1 MTVLYRCFP
10 FSSAIKKIE
19 PGHPLY
25 IPASRATGRV
35 NNPDIYSTSYW
46 SAQPECAVAETYGS
60 QLQWSS
66 GTFAGTPQLPHSN
79 QAIAAIEIPD
89 GARIFNLDN
98 APNLVK
104 LKLPPSQVITRN
116 NAVTQAWARKI
127 FEFNKFVG
135 IHWWS
140 IFWPEWQS
148 YGVWN
153 LTGVK
158 ILGIEN
164 LSIAHEAVVESA
176 KVLNKQVLGH

>member
-25 IPASRATGRV
+25 IPASRSSGRV

-89 GARIFNLDN
+89 GARIFNMDN

>member
-25 IPASRATGRV
+25 IPASRSSGRV

-89 GARIFNLDN
+89 GARIFNMDN
-98 APNLVK
+98 SPNLVK

-135 IHWWS
+135 IRWWS

>member
-25 IPASRATGRV
+25 IPASRSSGRV

-89 GARIFNLDN
+89 GARIFNMDN
-98 APNLVK
+98 SPNLVK